1 VTIIRRGNAWLSN
14 EDGLLW
20 VEGVCGRL
28 HIFASF
34 GGKLACAGEDPQ
46 YSDKPV
52 IEGARPK
59 WCGEGRSREE
69 DVGNGFER
77 FQRSFLSAEGYLR

>member
-1 VTIIRRGNAWLSN
+1 VVIRRRWFAVG
-14 EDGLLW
+14 
-20 VEGVCGRL
+20 GRGMWQVTYHRL
-28 HIFASF
+28 FR
-34 GGKLACAGEDPQ
+34 GRLACAGDDPQ

-59 WCGEGRSREE
+59 WCGDGRSREE